1 VIRSVLI
8 DITGLRQVPAALG
21 PHGLGLPREKYTAT
35 QDTVCVRE
43 ELPETVYSTSVYVR
57 QNGEW
62 HSTSY
67 QETPLD

>member
-1 VIRSVLI
+1 
-8 DITGLRQVPAALG
+8 
-21 PHGLGLPREKYTAT
+21 
-35 QDTVCVRE
+35 VCVRE